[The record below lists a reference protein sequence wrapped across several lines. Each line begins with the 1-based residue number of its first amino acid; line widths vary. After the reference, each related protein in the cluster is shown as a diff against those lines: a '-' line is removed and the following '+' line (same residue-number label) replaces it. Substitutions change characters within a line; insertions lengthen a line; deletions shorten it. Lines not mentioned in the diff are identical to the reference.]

1 MINSLSAAQSAETL
15 EEYGIT
21 HIISVAS
28 RPPSIPEELQIKHKY
43 YEIHD
48 DHKADLLAVLPEA
61 VMRLDWILKN
71 GDCGLDG
78 KGGRSKVLVHCC
90 MGKSRS
96 GAIVVGYGL
105 SLLFVGTLYGERRC
119 LLTACVVMKL
129 EKYSYEQALEKVKEQ
144 RHIVRPNSHFVELLR
159 AWGRM
164 RFSPWCGED
173 LPKPKKKV
181 VESGWVEIED
191 GGEDEWEM

>member
-1 MINSLSAAQSAETL
+1 MAPLMTSSNINVRDYFQECDCHDHRHPNIDEIYPNLFLGKFVTPELPLSNSQLTNCPINSLSAAQSAETL

-28 RPPSIPEELQIKHKY
+28 RPPSIPEELHIKHKY

-61 VMRLDWILKN
+61 VLRLDWILKN

-96 GAIVVGYGL
+96 GAVVVGYGL
-105 SLLFVGTLYGERRC
+105 SLLC
-119 LLTACVVMKL
+119 M
-129 EKYSYEQALEKVKEQ
+129 
-144 RHIVRPNSHFVELLR
+144 
-159 AWGRM
+159 
-164 RFSPWCGED
+164 
-173 LPKPKKKV
+173 
-181 VESGWVEIED
+181 
-191 GGEDEWEM
+191 